1 MYTISCGTAMKNPE
15 NVLETTTHTN
25 LLFQQ
30 EFHPKMIFKELSSP
44 STMVVICDIPIF
56 AK

>member
-1 MYTISCGTAMKNPE
+1 MKNPE

>member
-1 MYTISCGTAMKNPE
+1 
-15 NVLETTTHTN
+15 
-25 LLFQQ
+25 LFQQ
-30 EFHPKMIFKELSSP
+30 EFHPKMIFKELSSS